1 MKLKR
6 NRKKTV
12 SARLKNIIL
21 SIILPVTFLA
31 VWQLVAVKLN
41 NPFLIPRLE
50 AVLNRL
56 THPFANILETGSLL
70 FNIGVSAIRVL
81 MGFVLATLV
90 AIPLGLLMGRINL
103 VRRIIGPFVELFR
116 PLCPIAWI
124 PFAMAVFKTYTV
136 VNLFG
141 IRYSNTIFDTIQV
154 GMLFILFYGAF
165 FPILL
170 NTIDGVL
177 RVRDIY
183 IESAR
188 VLATPPNQIFRK
200 VILPAALPQIFTGLR
215 VGLGVS
221 WMVIIAAEMLPGSDS
236 GIGYLIMYAYQLAEM
251 DVLITGMILIGV
263 VGALLSWFVQLISRP
278 FVKWQALER

>member
-1 MKLKR
+1 M
-6 NRKKTV
+6 NPISDRKKKI
-12 SARLKNIIL
+12 KNRIANFAL
-21 SIILPVTFLA
+21 AIILPILFLA
-31 VWQLVAVKLN
+31 VWEIIAVRLN
-41 NPFLIPRLE
+41 NPWLVPRIE
-50 AVLNRL
+50 SVFFRL
-56 THPFANILETGSLL
+56 THPLRNILETGSLL
-70 FNIGVSAIRVL
+70 YNIGVSALRVL
-81 MGFVLATLV
+81 MGFSLAMV
-90 AIPLGLLMGRINL
+90 IAVPLGLLMGRIKIT
-103 VRRIIGPFVELFR
+103 RRIIAPFIELFR

-124 PFAMAVFKTYTV
+124 PFAMAIFKTYTI
-136 VNLFG
+136 VNVFG
-141 IRYSNTIFDTIQV
+141 VRYSNTIFDTIQI

-183 IESAR
+183 IESA
-188 VLATPPNQIFRK
+188 LTLGTPTNQIFRK
-200 VILPAALPQIFTGLR
+200 VIFPASLPHIFTGLR

-263 VGALLSWFVQLISRP
+263 VGALLSWIVHIISRP
-278 FVKWQALER
+278 FTDWQALER